1 MAKWEHTHEFT
12 EVEYV
17 NQRDNAKTDKRFSTN
32 GAYGLTVSAKKLPN
46 IPPQGVSVKVDPLT
60 EGERAAFE
68 LSGDL
73 WNAFIALPVLH
84 TSDTDEFR
92 AHIHALQNI
101 IMSRPVMRYEGR
113 NK

>member
-1 MAKWEHTHEFT
+1 MPKWEHTHEFT

-17 NQRDNAKTDKRFSTN
+17 NEREMSITRANEN
-32 GAYGLTVSAKKLPN
+32 LGYPPTVYID